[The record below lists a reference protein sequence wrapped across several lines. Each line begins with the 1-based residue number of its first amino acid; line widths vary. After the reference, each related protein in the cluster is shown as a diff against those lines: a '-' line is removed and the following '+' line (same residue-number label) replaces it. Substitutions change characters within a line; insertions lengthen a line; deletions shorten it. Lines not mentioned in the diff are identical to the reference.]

1 RLRCLLPLCSSMAE
15 NSKSSAVP
23 VFGAKG
29 AVRCG
34 VIFLALFALLL
45 VFAMIDRSR
54 TPQIEQFE
62 EVSAVGDTVYFQ
74 RALISR
80 GSPQPIFTLN
90 GQALYPANDQKKE
103 VKDTNMVRAG
113 YDEATGLT
121 IYTPRKTRSS
131 EAKKEQSAYFVK
143 LGRNDYLEVRARS
156 PGK

>member
-1 RLRCLLPLCSSMAE
+1 MDE
-15 NSKSSAVP
+15 NAKPSAVP
-23 VFGAKG
+23 VFGVKG
-29 AVRCG
+29 AVRFAA
-34 VIFLALFALLL
+34 IFLALFALLL
-45 VFAMIDRSR
+45 IFAMIDRTR
-54 TPQIEQFE
+54 TSQIEQFE

-80 GSPQPIFTLN
+80 GSAQPIVTLN
-90 GQALYPANDQKKE
+90 GQVLYPANDQKKE

-121 IYTPRKTRSS
+121 IYTPRKPRSS

-143 LGRNDYLEVRARS
+143 LGRNDYLEVRARA